1 VSDENAIIR
10 NLDTVQEILRN
21 VCDRNELA
29 FLATPYAKFEL
40 NFLLLDQE
48 VLHVTATMSRE
59 DALYGL
65 KSPSLTLRFPYGP
78 RIFRASTSL
87 LGIGLARG
95 RKSLRLSRPAA
106 LESDDFRRAFRV
118 EKVGRVQVTF
128 SSRRYD
134 LLTGSLVNISTGG
147 ARIFSSREFE
157 EGEILL
163 DDVIHVSIP
172 LTPEILINGPAKVR
186 HVGDR
191 SVGLEFRPTLSGNL
205 LDDLSRWTF
214 QKKEEAYHTFAS
226 RDLERAGDLAA
237 KPAFLADGPCIA
249 LVGGPPGLEERLR
262 TRLAGLPPL
271 HRCPATVQTMRALAE
286 AKGVMALF
294 YLEGADHEH
303 RVRAGTLLEPIR
315 GKVPFFLLGGAGLG
329 PSVLLQLAND
339 WEALMGFSVEGEGLA
354 PLANQVGG
362 VFAYLVQR

>member
-1 VSDENAIIR
+1 MSDESAIIR
-10 NLDTVQEILRN
+10 NFDTIQEILRN

-29 FLATPYAKFEL
+29 FLSTPYAKFEL

-48 VLHVTATMSRE
+48 VVHVTATMSRE

-65 KSPSLTLRFPYGP
+65 KSPSLTLRFPHGP

-87 LGIGLARG
+87 LGIGMARG
-95 RKSLRLSRPAA
+95 RKSLRLSRPAV
-106 LESDDFRRAFRV
+106 LESDEFRRAFRV
-118 EKVGRVQVTF
+118 EKVGRIQVTF
-128 SSRRYD
+128 SSRKYD

-157 EGEILL
+157 DGEILL

-172 LTPEILINGPAKVR
+172 LTPGILINGQAKVR

-214 QKKEEAYHTFAS
+214 QKKEEAYHQFAS
-226 RDLERAGDLAA
+226 REQEKAGDHAA
-237 KPAFLADGPCIA
+237 KPAFLAEGPCIA
-249 LVGGPPGLEERLR
+249 LVGGPPDLEERLR
-262 TRLAGLPPL
+262 TLLAGLPPL
-271 HRCPATVQTMRALAE
+271 HRYPATVQTMRALTE
-286 AKGVMALF
+286 AKGVMALV
-294 YLEGADHEH
+294 YLDGADHEH
-303 RVRAGTLLEPIR
+303 RARAGTLLEPIR

-329 PSVLLQLAND
+329 ASVLLQLAND
-339 WEALMGFSVEGEGLA
+339 WEALMGFSIEGQGLA
-354 PLANQVGG
+354 QLAKQVGG
-362 VFAYLVQR
+362 VFSYLVR